1 MNLLG
6 QLGLAGAQGAQAN
19 SLASLGIPNLGLQG
33 GAAQNFANPLLG
45 GQNNLL
51 GQLGGLGIPAVGGF
65 QQPNQYAPRPPP
77 SGGLIPGSAQHAAA
91 FHQKGPDNEI
101 KLFVGGLAFQ
111 TTGMYDLRLNYV
123 KVRFAC
129 MSDLISNIN
138 LRLIYMYHIIFLTFM
153 FVFF

>member
-33 GAAQNFANPLLG
+33 GAAAQNFANPLLG

-65 QQPNQYAPRPPP
+65 QQPN
-77 SGGLIPGSAQHAAA
+77 
-91 FHQKGPDNEI
+91 
-101 KLFVGGLAFQ
+101 
-111 TTGMYDLRLNYV
+111 
-123 KVRFAC
+123 
-129 MSDLISNIN
+129 
-138 LRLIYMYHIIFLTFM
+138 
-153 FVFF
+153 